1 MLTDKDTDMR
11 MRKHCKKPLSQ
22 AGREMNFASRNV
34 RISLM
39 FTNQEKRG
47 TKPMIENRNV
57 NIITDAD
64 GKKLVLINDIRFK
77 AKVRDDWTAV
87 EEYLK
92 KYIEDFTK
100 LRELL
105 KKYIFRQIS
114 PMNMQVQKVVLP

>member
-1 MLTDKDTDMR
+1 
-11 MRKHCKKPLSQ
+11 
-22 AGREMNFASRNV
+22 
-34 RISLM
+34 M
-39 FTNQEKRG
+39 FTNQEKRE
-47 TKPMIENRNV
+47 TKPMIENRNI

-77 AKVRDDWTAV
+77 TKVRDDWTAV

-100 LRELL
+100 LRKLL

>member
-1 MLTDKDTDMR
+1 
-11 MRKHCKKPLSQ
+11 
-22 AGREMNFASRNV
+22 
-34 RISLM
+34 M

-92 KYIEDFTK
+92 KYIEGFTK
-100 LRELL
+100 LRKLL
-105 KKYIFRQIS
+105 KKYIFRQIF

>member
-1 MLTDKDTDMR
+1 
-11 MRKHCKKPLSQ
+11 
-22 AGREMNFASRNV
+22 
-34 RISLM
+34 M
-39 FTNQEKRG
+39 FTNQEKRE
-47 TKPMIENRNV
+47 TKPMIENRNI

-77 AKVRDDWTAV
+77 TKVWDDWTAV

-100 LRELL
+100 LRKLL